1 MLQGPIPNLCLAS
14 QKDSIFLFRQVPNV
28 FIICKKKK
36 IVSIRTGLFQTIQ
49 KTNEKRENIRMIK
62 YKDI

>member
-1 MLQGPIPNLCLAS
+1 M
-14 QKDSIFLFRQVPNV
+14 FLLFV
-28 FIICKKKK
+28 KKKK
-36 IVSIRTGLFQTIQ
+36 IVSIRTALFQTIQ